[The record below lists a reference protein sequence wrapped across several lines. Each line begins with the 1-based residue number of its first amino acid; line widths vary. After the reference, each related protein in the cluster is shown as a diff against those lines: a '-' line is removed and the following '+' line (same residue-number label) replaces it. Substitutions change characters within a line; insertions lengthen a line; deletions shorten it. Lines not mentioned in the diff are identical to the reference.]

1 MTKERDGDLGSE
13 IMFVVR
19 KRVRFLGPALP
30 VLIIG
35 IAHPISIFNQCISAQ
50 LNPYVANLRYAWG
63 LYFRSKYFK
72 LLQLL

>member
-1 MTKERDGDLGSE
+1 MTKERGVDLGSG

-19 KRVRFLGPALP
+19 ERVRVLDPALP
-30 VLIIG
+30 VLIIS
-35 IAHPISIFNQCISAQ
+35 IAHPISIFNQCTSTQ
-50 LNPYVANLRYAWG
+50 LDPYVANLRYAWG